1 VAVVDTAVTFQWGN
15 IMISEVTKH
24 EQELLKLWEEGLS
37 GKLIAEKLGVTRN
50 AVMGKLHR
58 LREQRVI
65 TYRNI
70 ATRTAA
76 VRHSVRMKER
86 AKKEPPK
93 APEPVEEKPILETV
107 EDILPM
113 ILEELRPKDEDRKPV
128 TFFNLDSSS
137 CRYVV
142 SGNLAK
148 DFLFCN
154 EVKRINGPYCDT
166 HHARCNTPNIVI
178 RKKVI
183 QDDASA

>member
-1 VAVVDTAVTFQWGN
+1 
-15 IMISEVTKH
+15 MISEVTKH

-76 VRHSVRMKER
+76 VRHNIRVKER
-86 AKKEPPK
+86 AKEATPK
-93 APEPVEEKPILETV
+93 DPEPVEEKPILETV
-107 EDILPM
+107 EDLLPI

-128 TFFNLDSSS
+128 TFFNLNSSS
-137 CRYVV
+137 CRYVI

-154 EVKRINGPYCDT
+154 EVKRINGPYCDK
-166 HHARCNTPNIVI
+166 HHAKCNVPNVVI
-178 RKKVI
+178 RKKVTS
-183 QDDASA
+183 DDASA

>member
-1 VAVVDTAVTFQWGN
+1 
-15 IMISEVTKH
+15 MISEVTKH
-24 EQELLKLWEEGLS
+24 EEELLKLWEEGLT
-37 GKLIAEKLGVTRN
+37 GKEIGEKLGVTRN

-65 TYRNI
+65 TYKNI

-76 VRHSVRMKER
+76 VRHSVRVKER

-93 APEPVEEKPILETV
+93 ASEPVEEKPILEAV
-107 EDILPM
+107 EDLLPM

-128 TFFNLDSSS
+128 TFFNLNSSS

-166 HHARCNTPNIVI
+166 HHARCNVSNIVI
-178 RKKVI
+178 RRKVI
-183 QDDASA
+183 SDDAST